1 MFAFLKP
8 DKPASTITLWP
19 IALAAGEVIDV
30 RCVHDARAR
39 RLRLIVTEK
48 GVRLTIPNRC
58 SDRLAKQFLIEHHDW
73 LESQW
78 QKRPHAVIKNPLEL
92 YQATEILLRGMRLPV
107 QWNEA
112 KFAQVSLQDETI
124 VIALPCKAGLPQAKR
139 ALKEFYLQE
148 ARKDIGT
155 WLPKYLPAFATAPL
169 AIKIRALSSL
179 WGSLSPSDGLL
190 LDLSLV
196 LGKASAFEYVL
207 VHELCHLV
215 HRNHSQNFWREVE
228 KNFPHWRDERRYL
241 HSDGLMLKAELRS
254 LIGTEKT

>member
-8 DKPASTITLWP
+8 DKPASTIALWP
-19 IALAAGEVIDV
+19 IALASGEVIDV

-58 SDRLAKQFLIEHHDW
+58 SDRLAKQFLAEHHHW
-73 LESQW
+73 LESHW
-78 QKRPHAVIKNPLEL
+78 QKRPHTTIKSPLEL
-92 YQATEILLRGMRLPV
+92 YQATRILLRGMHLPV

-112 KFAQVSLQDETI
+112 KFAHVSLHDENI
-124 VIALPCKAGLPQAKR
+124 IISLPSKAGLPQAKR

-155 WLPKYLPAFATAPL
+155 WLPKYLPAFPSAPL

-179 WGSLSPSDGLL
+179 WGSLSPGDGLL
-190 LDLSLV
+190 MDLSLV

-215 HRNHSQNFWREVE
+215 HRNHSRSFWREVE
-228 KNFPHWRDERRYL
+228 KYFPHWRDERRYL
-241 HSDGLMLKAELRS
+241 HSDGLMLKAELQR

>member
-8 DKPASTITLWP
+8 DKPVSTIALWP
-19 IALAAGEVIDV
+19 IALASGEVIEV

-48 GVRLTIPNRC
+48 GVRLTIPLRC
-58 SDRLAKQFLIEHHDW
+58 SDRLAKQFLAEHHDW
-73 LESQW
+73 LDSQW
-78 QKRPHAVIKNPLEL
+78 QKRPHAAIKSALEL
-92 YQATEILLRGMRLPV
+92 YQATDILLRGVRLPV

-112 KFAQVSLQDETI
+112 KFAQVSLHDANI
-124 VIALPCKAGLPQAKR
+124 IISLPSKAGLPQAKR

-155 WLPKYLPAFATAPL
+155 WLPKYLPAFPSAPL
-169 AIKIRALSSL
+169 AIKVRSLSSL

-190 LDLSLV
+190 MDLSLV

-215 HRNHSQNFWREVE
+215 HRNHSRSFWREVE
-228 KNFPHWRDERRYL
+228 KHFPHWRDERHYL
-241 HSDGLMLKAELRS
+241 HSDGLMLKAELRG
-254 LIGTEKT
+254 LTGTEKT

>member
-1 MFAFLKP
+1 MFSFLKP
-8 DKPASTITLWP
+8 DKPVSTIELWP
-19 IALAAGEVIDV
+19 VVIASGEVIEI

-39 RLRLIVTEK
+39 RLRLIVNEK
-48 GVRLTIPNRC
+48 GVRLTIPKRC
-58 SDRLAKQFLIEHHDW
+58 SDRLAKQFLAENTGW

-78 QKRPHAVIKNPLEL
+78 LSRPHLQGKEEL
-92 YQATEILLRGMRLPV
+92 LLHGDETILLRGQVLPV
-107 QWNEA
+107 QWSQA
-112 KFAQVSLQDETI
+112 KFAQVSLQDEHVLI
-124 VIALPCKAGLPQAKR
+124 GLPSKAGLPQAKR

-155 WLPKYLPAFATAPL
+155 WMPKYLPAFPTAPL
-169 AIKIRALSSL
+169 AIKVRALSSL

-215 HRNHSQNFWREVE
+215 HRNHSRSFWREVE
-228 KNFPHWRDERRYL
+228 KHFPDWRDERRYL
-241 HSDGLMLKAELRS
+241 QGDGMKLKAELQR
-254 LIGTEKT
+254 LIA

>member
-1 MFAFLKP
+1 MFSFLKP
-8 DKPASTITLWP
+8 DKPASSIELWP
-19 IALAAGEVIDV
+19 VALTSGEVVEV

-48 GVRLTIPNRC
+48 GVRLTIPKRC
-58 SDRLAKQFLIEHHDW
+58 SDRLAKQFLAEHHDW

-78 QKRPHAVIKNPLEL
+78 LKRPQGQRNSELEL
-92 YQATEILLRGMRLPV
+92 FEDTEILLRGHRHPV
-107 QWNEA
+107 RWSEA
-112 KFAQVSLQDETI
+112 KFAQVSLQEENIT
-124 VIALPCKAGLPQAKR
+124 IALPAKAGLTQAKR

-148 ARKDIGT
+148 ARKDIGA
-155 WLPKYLPAFATAPL
+155 WMPKYLPAFPTAPL

-179 WGSLSPSDGLL
+179 WGSLSPGDGLL

-215 HRNHSQNFWREVE
+215 HRNHSRSFWREVE
-228 KNFPHWRDERRYL
+228 KHFPDWRDERRYL
-241 HSDGLMLKAELRS
+241 HSDGLLLKSELRR
-254 LIGTEKT
+254 LIA

>member
-1 MFAFLKP
+1 MFSFLKP
-8 DKPASTITLWP
+8 DKPASSIELWP
-19 IALAAGEVIDV
+19 VVLSSGELVEI

-39 RLRLIVTEK
+39 RLRLIVNEK
-48 GVRLTIPNRC
+48 GVRLTIPKRC
-58 SDRLAKQFLIEHHDW
+58 SDRLARQFLAENTAW

-78 QKRPHAVIKNPLEL
+78 LNRPHLQRNAEL
-92 YQATEILLRGMRLPV
+92 QLDADETVLLRGSTVPV
-107 QWNEA
+107 QWEQA
-112 KFAQVSLQDETI
+112 RFAQVRLQDGKV
-124 VIALPCKAGLPQAKR
+124 VIALPAKAGLPQAKR

-155 WLPKYLPAFATAPL
+155 WMPRYLPAFPTAPL
-169 AIKIRALSSL
+169 AIKVRALSSL

-215 HRNHSQNFWREVE
+215 HRNHSRSFWSEVE
-228 KNFPHWRDERRYL
+228 KHFPDWRDERRYL
-241 HSDGLMLKAELRS
+241 HSDGLSLKAELKR
-254 LIGTEKT
+254 LIT

>member
-1 MFAFLKP
+1 MFSFLKP
-8 DKPASTITLWP
+8 DRPASAIEFWP
-19 IALAAGEVIDV
+19 VVLASGEVVEI

-48 GVRLTIPNRC
+48 GVRLTIPKRC
-58 SDRLAKQFLIEHHDW
+58 SDRLAKQFLAENTGW

-78 QKRPHAVIKNPLEL
+78 HKRPHIQGRKEL
-92 YQATEILLRGMRLPV
+92 QLHAEDNIFLRGDVFPL
-107 QWNEA
+107 QWREA
-112 KFAQVSLQDETI
+112 KFAQVNLQEEKI
-124 VIALPCKAGLPQAKR
+124 VIALPAKAGLPQAKR

-155 WLPKYLPAFATAPL
+155 WLPKYLPAFPTAPL

-179 WGSLSPSDGLL
+179 WGSLSPGDGLL

-215 HRNHSQNFWREVE
+215 HRDHSRNFWREVE
-228 KNFPHWRDERRYL
+228 KHFPDWRDERRYL
-241 HSDGLMLKAELRS
+241 HGDGLALKAELQR
-254 LIGTEKT
+254 LTR